1 MGDLEKQAERVVLS
15 KDEAE
20 EEEMERLV
28 GGGGGMAVLDFDM
41 LCSTVALQ
49 TQGKSAAKFQSFG
62 AGEEEEEA
70 EVGVF
75 GGVFRMWEGELLDW
89 FDDRRVAIQSAC
101 CPCYTFGKNMK
112 RAGFGP
118 GFLQGTLHLVL
129 VASILL
135 NCIAFIITKKR
146 CFIYLV
152 VAFTITLG
160 TYLGY
165 FRTQIRNKFNI
176 RGNDSSMDDCI
187 YHLVCPCCTLSQ
199 EARTLEMNNV
209 QDGTWHGRGDSI
221 YIGSLGEGGKSFF
234 ELQAPPLVS
243 IKSPDL
249 CNAQKSTATSA
260 YS

>member
-1 MGDLEKQAERVVLS
+1 MGDLEKQERVVIS
-15 KDEAE
+15 KDEVAE
-20 EEEMERLV
+20 EEKERLV
-28 GGGGGMAVLDFDM
+28 GGSGMAVLDFDM

-49 TQGKSAAKFQSFG
+49 TQGKSAAKFQSFD
-62 AGEEEEEA
+62 AGGEEEEA
-70 EVGVF
+70 EVGDS

-89 FDDRRVAIQSAC
+89 FDDRRVALQSAC

-221 YIGSLGEGGKSFF
+221 YIGSLGDGGKSFF

-249 CNAQKSTATSA
+249 CNTQKSTATSA